1 MQELPAECWQ
11 AARRMYICPSSSST
25 SLSDGFTSILPVL
38 EKLEI
43 VKKLTAE
50 KRRDWKSGV
59 EDTVYL

>member
-1 MQELPAECWQ
+1 
-11 AARRMYICPSSSST
+11 MYICPSSSSV